1 VIAAAAYRAGERLHS
16 SYYDEEADYTRKQG
30 VVYKEIL
37 LPSHVPRQY
46 ADREELWN
54 AVEKVEE
61 HPKAQLAY
69 SYDIALQNELTLEEN
84 IDLAKRFLQEQFV
97 SRGMICDFAVHM
109 PDPKGGIPNPHFH
122 VLCPIRPINPDG
134 TWGSKQKR
142 EYTLDKNGR
151 RARDAEGNYVWKSIP
166 TSDWGQKETPLHW
179 REEWAKYVNRELEKK
194 DAPTKVDHRS
204 YKEQG
209 LHQLPTIHE
218 GPTVRAMEKKGIRTE
233 KGNLNRMIRSANALL
248 KKLIA
253 RYQALKEWLQ
263 EVKAEMNMSTSPGLS
278 SLLMDYLQ
286 QRNAKAYTQKAKTN
300 NLKRVSQDIVYLEEH
315 NLSTLDDLQSV
326 TDAYRDKLGKLNQKM
341 RSSEKRQKELKEL
354 IAAAENYQRT
364 KAVVDGLKDIH
375 FAKRREQYRKD
386 NEMEFNIH
394 FAAKR
399 TLDRLLKDAPDKA
412 LHIRDWKEE
421 AERLSFEYNADYEE
435 LKKQREESKELFRI
449 QAQIDS
455 VLQEREQEKQQQEQQ
470 RKQGTTI
477 L

>member
-1 VIAAAAYRAGERLHS
+1 MIAAAAYRAGESLFS
-16 SYYDEEADYTRKQG
+16 DYYCEQADYTKKKG

-37 LPSHVPRQY
+37 LPSHVSRQY
-46 ADREELWN
+46 ADRETLWN
-54 AVEKVEE
+54 TVEKTEE

-134 TWGSKQKR
+134 SWGSKQKR
-142 EYTLDKNGR
+142 EYLLDKSGR
-151 RARDAEGNYVWKSIP
+151 RVRDANGNYVWKSVP
-166 TSDWGQKETPLHW
+166 TTDWGQKETLLHW

-194 DAPTKVDHRS
+194 NAPTKVDHRS
-204 YKEQG
+204 YKEQAI
-209 LHQLPTIHE
+209 HQLPTIHE
-218 GPTVRAMEKKGIRTE
+218 GSTVRAMEKKGIRTE
-233 KGNLNRMIRSANALL
+233 KGNLNRMIRSANTLL

-263 EVKAEMNMSTSPGLS
+263 EVKAGMNMSTSPGLS

-300 NLKRVSQDIVYLEEH
+300 NLKQISQDIVYLEEH

-326 TDAYRDKLGKLNQKM
+326 TDTYRDNLGKLNQKM

-354 IAAAENYQRT
+354 ISAAENYQCT
-364 KAVVDGLKDIH
+364 KAVVDGLKEIH
-375 FAKRREQYRKD
+375 FTKRREQYRKD
-386 NEMEFNIH
+386 HEMEFNIH

-399 TLDRLLKDAPDKA
+399 TLERLLKGAPEKA

-421 AERLSFEYNADYEE
+421 AERLSVEYNADYEE
-435 LKKQREESKELFRI
+435 LKKQREEAKELFRI

-455 VLQEREQEKQQQEQQ
+455 VLREREQLRQKQEQQ
-470 RKQGTTI
+470 RKQGTAI